1 MFKKTIFFRK
11 NEFVFKINKMRIIVT
26 NNGIQEISTINPL
39 LNNPLIQNS
48 KYIIGHDKSNLSHS
62 YSTPSFLSQSSKKN
76 LSNNIS
82 SSFSTNESSIIK
94 PKMITIKQTKVQVP
108 QEKSALYD
116 KDNTINTTIVKQLP
130 DIYYSLS
137 SNSSNSLP
145 ILKQKYSLREIINEK
160 CYEKLKEKIK
170 KDQYIK
176 NHDIIVDHTSFRK
189 YMTDQKIFEDIEK
202 HKKKKIDVNNSN
214 LVEYLMGKTTI
225 TDKLL
230 ANINSYNEK
239 RMNKINKIC
248 QKILAKNEQE
258 KLFQQEVKQI
268 MKNKEIKEREQTRLK
283 MIQMN
288 NDISSFYKKISAKYN
303 YGGVSKKDN
312 FLIIHKDF
320 VDKYWKKNNNFKRF
334 FHRRQSQSVD
344 YSKY

>member
-1 MFKKTIFFRK
+1 
-11 NEFVFKINKMRIIVT
+11 
-26 NNGIQEISTINPL
+26 
-39 LNNPLIQNS
+39 
-48 KYIIGHDKSNLSHS
+48 
-62 YSTPSFLSQSSKKN
+62 
-76 LSNNIS
+76 
-82 SSFSTNESSIIK
+82 
-94 PKMITIKQTKVQVP
+94 
-108 QEKSALYD
+108 
-116 KDNTINTTIVKQLP
+116 
-130 DIYYSLS
+130 
-137 SNSSNSLP
+137 
-145 ILKQKYSLREIINEK
+145 
-160 CYEKLKEKIK
+160 
-170 KDQYIK
+170 
-176 NHDIIVDHTSFRK
+176 
-189 YMTDQKIFEDIEK
+189 MTDQKIFEDIEK